1 MGASS
6 SKAAARGAA
15 RKYPTRAPGAVPQAT
30 TTRAKPQQPASR
42 GDGSKDDAVRADA
55 TDPDFAPADFSRRLH
70 QMGIVQPNPTLSNS
84 STAKPNLSPESLD
97 VPPGPL
103 FPPAK
108 RNTTLSVLEAR
119 RRLEQIAAE
128 DLENMGR
135 DEGRRRQADMRTILD
150 AVQLLNNGFPIA
162 DVEKRLRLSPGLLS
176 KLGPSGILTHIP
188 AN

>member
-1 MGASS
+1 
-6 SKAAARGAA
+6 
-15 RKYPTRAPGAVPQAT
+15 
-30 TTRAKPQQPASR
+30 
-42 GDGSKDDAVRADA
+42 
-55 TDPDFAPADFSRRLH
+55 
-70 QMGIVQPNPTLSNS
+70 MGIVQPNPTLSNS

-135 DEGRRRQADMRTILD
+135 GEGRRRQADMRTIVD
-150 AVQLLNNGFPIA
+150 AVQLLNNGWPIA
-162 DVEKRLRLSPGLLS
+162 DVEKRLRLSSGLLS
-176 KLGPSGILTHIP
+176 KLGPSGVLTHIP

>member
-30 TTRAKPQQPASR
+30 STRARPQQPASR

-55 TDPDFAPADFSRRLH
+55 RDHDFAPGDFSRRLH
-70 QMGIVQPNPTLSNS
+70 QMGIVQPNPTFSPS
-84 STAKPNLSPESLD
+84 STASPNLSPESLD

-108 RNTTLSVLEAR
+108 RNTTLSVLEAQ
-119 RRLEQIAAE
+119 RRLERIAAE

-135 DEGRRRQADMRTILD
+135 NGGRRRQADMRTILD
-150 AVQLLNNGFPIA
+150 AVQLLNNGFPA
-162 DVEKRLRLSPGLLS
+162 EDVEKKLRLAPGLLG
-176 KLGPSGILTHIP
+176 KLGPSGVLTHIP

>member
-6 SKAAARGAA
+6 SKAARGAA

-30 TTRAKPQQPASR
+30 TARARPQQPTPR
-42 GDGSKDDAVRADA
+42 GDGSKDEAIRADA
-55 TDPDFAPADFSRRLH
+55 ADPDFAPADFSRRLH
-70 QMGIVQPNPTLSNS
+70 QMGIVQPNPTLSHS
-84 STAKPNLSPESLD
+84 STASSNLSPESLD

-108 RNTTLSVLEAR
+108 QNTTLSVLEAR
-119 RRLEQIAAE
+119 RRLERIAAE

-135 DEGRRRQADMRTILD
+135 DGGRRRQADMRTILD
-150 AVQLLNNGFPIA
+150 AVQLLNDGIPVVDI
-162 DVEKRLRLSPGLLS
+162 EKRLRLTPGLLS
-176 KLGPSGILTHIP
+176 KLGPAGVLTHIP